1 MRSFKSLYMILS
13 RQAIDNEKYRD
24 MAVRISKRI
33 AIFLWTN
40 KCSCGNVKSKDRLSG
55 NE

>member
-1 MRSFKSLYMILS
+1 M
-13 RQAIDNEKYRD
+13 DNGKYRH

-40 KCSCGNVKSKDRLSG
+40 KCSRGNVNSKDRLSG